1 MSRHTQWLGRGL
13 GGWGSTVC
21 AAQGDHRNAGR
32 SSARCGR
39 CFENRWALVPA
50 PLPDPEAERPQ
61 RGSRSRLDAREEGAQ
76 TPPSLP
82 GVPPPPRPP
91 SRATGP
97 LKRPTAASGMVSVN
111 VKSYRSQRRRGLRG
125 ADATPLLRPGALEPG
140 AHGGLLFLASR
151 HFLKHRCRSWV
162 FFHLPSPFHT
172 VIYSASSFKEEQM
185 SATEHPDV
193 LRTKGAQKLGLR
205 EMRQS

>member
-1 MSRHTQWLGRGL
+1 MRKARRRRPRS
-13 GGWGSTVC
+13 
-21 AAQGDHRNAGR
+21 QG
-32 SSARCGR
+32 C
-39 CFENRWALVPA
+39 P
-50 PLPDPEAERPQ
+50 P
-61 RGSRSRLDAREEGAQ
+61 
-76 TPPSLP
+76 TPPPVP
-82 GVPPPPRPP
+82 GHG
-91 SRATGP
+91 AAET
-97 LKRPTAASGMVSVN
+97 PTAASGMVSVN

-125 ADATPLLRPGALEPG
+125 ADAAPLLRPRALEPG
-140 AHGGLLFLASR
+140 ALGGPCLLFLASR
-151 HFLKHRCRSWV
+151 HFLKHGCRSWV